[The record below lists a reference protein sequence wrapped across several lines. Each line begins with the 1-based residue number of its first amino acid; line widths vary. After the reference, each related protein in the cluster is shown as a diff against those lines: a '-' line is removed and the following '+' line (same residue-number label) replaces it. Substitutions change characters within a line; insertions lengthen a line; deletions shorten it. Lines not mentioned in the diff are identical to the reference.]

1 MKHVIVIET
10 VDEVAG
16 GLPLHQSDQEVLIR
30 AVELF
35 FEIEKKT
42 ACVYG
47 RFNQQ
52 SAIAAIHE
60 IYGAP
65 KWNPENPT

>member
-52 SAIAAIHE
+52 SAIVAVHNMYDVPWEGIDV
-60 IYGAP
+60 
-65 KWNPENPT
+65 

>member
-10 VDEVAG
+10 VDEIAG

-30 AVELF
+30 TVELF

-42 ACVYG
+42 AFV
-47 RFNQQ
+47 RSSFNKF
-52 SAIAAIHE
+52 SAIDAVHE
-60 IYGAP
+60 MYNVPREGI
-65 KWNPENPT
+65 EV